1 MVLVM
6 KDSPLSKRGSELSVL
21 GSQFAGFKAFFDD
34 LYNPDTNP
42 NGIVSL
48 RVSENVTVP
57 SVKGELCER
66 EISITALL
74 VADICSF

>member
-21 GSQFAGFKAFFDD
+21 GSQFAGFKAIFGD
-34 LYNPDTNP
+34 LYDPDTNP

-48 RVSENVTVP
+48 GVSENVPFP
-57 SVKGELCER
+57 SLEGELW
-66 EISITALL
+66 A
-74 VADICSF
+74 